1 METAEERA
9 QVYWKD
15 WNLPTVTP
23 PNPYLISEFK
33 KRRKKA
39 KLVTLNHR
47 VKGTRHD
54 AFESCGYASEY
65 PASMFMEQ
73 PFRVTTVQL

>member
-15 WNLPTVTP
+15 RNLPTVTS

-47 VKGTRHD
+47 VKGTRD
-54 AFESCGYASEY
+54 GAFESCGYASEY
-65 PASMFMEQ
+65 PAPVFTEQ